1 MADVTTHALVGVE
14 YRRVALAEYGV
25 GDMVPPDPD
34 HIVRPVERSHDL
46 GAAARTNNAP
56 ITELEDEV
64 EGWNMPTF
72 LDDYY
77 YRVHVRPGVIE
88 LGNLLSSQTRQV
100 EVWNAHME
108 GKLLASVDS
117 IGLDGIDLAEPE
129 PAPTTFASLEARIY
143 ILSISTNGA
152 PVIDGC
158 FEFVFPDEAPDLHV
172 TGRRVVV
179 WPFVPQT
186 RFRESLEWLTDV
198 LRAYSAEQRLA
209 LRLAPRQSLQ
219 HDYQLTPYQYSRAK
233 AIATQWA
240 HRVYGAPVWAEATRL
255 GDVLVGVTSLSFDTS
270 NADYRPDDIV
280 LVWENDEKFV
290 AAETTTVSSDSIGL
304 KLPLDRSYANAY
316 VMPMRFARTLNG
328 TEFRR
333 DAHDVVLAR
342 MNFLVTNNVD
352 LGGSIDLPTHRGVE
366 VMTDRSV
373 VLSDMSERILRAV
386 DVFDNGSGPIA
397 VDQVRAYPERTETL
411 SMDAL
416 DRAATWRMRRW
427 LHSRRGKQ
435 RSFWLPSW
443 NPDLIILED
452 VGSTGS
458 SITVRPIGYPLYYG
472 ITDIMVELV
481 SGARLFARVLS
492 GSTDPDGNEVLAL
505 SSAFGTAFE
514 TSEIAFCCF
523 MKHVR
528 LDADRADIQHS
539 YAGRASTS
547 VAVTEVPEGE

>member
-1 MADVTTHALVGVE
+1 MADVITHAYVGVE

-25 GDMVPPDPD
+25 GDMAPPDPD
-34 HIVRPVERSHDL
+34 HIVAPIERSPDL
-46 GAAARTNNAP
+46 GAAPRTDNAP
-56 ITELEDEV
+56 IPALEDEV
-64 EGWNMPTF
+64 DGWRMPTF

-108 GKLLASVDS
+108 GKLLSSVDS

-143 ILSISTNGA
+143 TLSISTNGA
-152 PVIDGC
+152 PVIDGY

-186 RFRESLEWLTDV
+186 RFRESLEWMTDV

-209 LRLAPRQSLQ
+209 LRVAPRQSLQ

-255 GDVLVGVTSLSFDTS
+255 GDVVSGSTSLDFDTS
-270 NADYRPDDIV
+270 NADYREDDIV
-280 LVWENDEKFV
+280 LVWESDEKFV
-290 AAETTTVSSDSIGL
+290 AAETTTVSPGSIGL
-304 KLPLDRSYANAY
+304 KLPLDQSYFNAY

-333 DAHDVVLAR
+333 DAHDIVLAR

-352 LGGSIDLPTHRGVE
+352 LGGDIGLPVYRDVQ

-397 VDQVRAYPERTETL
+397 VDQVRAYPERTEML

-416 DRAATWRMRRW
+416 DRASAWRMRRW

-435 RSFWLPSW
+435 RSFWIPSW

-452 VGSTGS
+452 VGSTS
-458 SITVRPIGYPLYYG
+458 SSLTVRPIGYPLYYG
-472 ITDIMVELV
+472 VTDIMVELAD
-481 SGARLFARVLS
+481 GTRIFAHVLS
-492 GSTDPDGNEVLAL
+492 GSTDPDGNEVLSL
-505 SSAFGTAFE
+505 DGPIGTAFAAANVA
-514 TSEIAFCCF
+514 ICCF